1 MTPYELLGV
10 TPNTSPQDVK
20 RAYRKLAQK
29 HHPDNGGD
37 YNTFQELAEAYESIL
52 AGTATHVTKI
62 VRRTLTHVGLFK
74 FGFNA

>member
-10 TPNTSPQDVK
+10 TPNTSPQEIK

-37 YNTFQELAEAYESIL
+37 YNTFQELAEAYESIVS
-52 AGTATHVTKI
+52 GTASTIQKI
-62 VRRTLTHVGLFK
+62 VRRTMTHEGLFR